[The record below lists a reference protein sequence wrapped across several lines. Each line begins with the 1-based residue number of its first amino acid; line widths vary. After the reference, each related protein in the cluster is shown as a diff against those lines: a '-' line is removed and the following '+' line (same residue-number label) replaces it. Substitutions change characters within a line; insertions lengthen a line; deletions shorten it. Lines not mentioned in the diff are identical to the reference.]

1 MQNPNY
7 YCIIMAGGVGARFWP
22 MSNST
27 TPKQFIDV
35 LGDGKTLIQK
45 TFDRFAKICP
55 KENIYIVTNKAYHDI
70 TRDQLPDIAEE
81 QIMLEPYRRNTA
93 PCIAYAN
100 YKIKAK
106 NPNAVIVVAPSDH
119 YILKEDMFVDVIKN
133 GLAITEANPCLLT
146 IGIRPTFPNTGYGYI
161 QYNEDEGF
169 MGNPSVFSVKTFTE
183 KPELEMAKSFLESGD
198 FLWNAGIFMW
208 SLSTIEKA
216 FETYLPDINDL
227 FKEGIGIYNTP
238 EEEAF
243 IDRIYQVCRKI
254 SIDYGV
260 MEKAD
265 NVKVYAA
272 DFGWSD
278 LGTWSSLY
286 ELRKKDNNLNSVVGN
301 HVKMYD
307 SEKCI
312 VNVPRNKVVV
322 IQGLEDYIVVEN
334 NNMLLICKKSEEQQ
348 IRQYVTD
355 IQVDFG
361 KEFVSRWPRLS
372 SWRSPFS

>member
-1 MQNPNY
+1 MQNKNY

-35 LGDGKTLIQK
+35 LGDGQTLIQK
-45 TFDRFAKICP
+45 TFARFAKICP
-55 KENIYIVTNKAYHDI
+55 KENIYIVTNKSYHQI
-70 TRDQLPDIAEE
+70 TREQLPDIADD

-100 YKIKAK
+100 SKIKAQ

-119 YILKEDMFVDVIKN
+119 YIEKEDLFEDVINK
-133 GLAITEANPCLLT
+133 GMAIVEQNPCLLT

-161 QYNEDEGF
+161 QYDEDDVF
-169 MGNPSVFSVKTFTE
+169 PGNHSVYAVKTFTE

-208 SLSTIEKA
+208 SLSSIEKA
-216 FETYLPDINDL
+216 FEEFLPDINDL
-227 FKEGIGIYNTP
+227 FKQGEGIYNTP
-238 EEEAF
+238 GEEEF

-286 ELRKKDNNLNSVVGN
+286 ELRKKDDKYNTVVGN

-307 SEKCI
+307 TNRCI
-312 VNVPRNKVVV
+312 VHVPRNKVVV

-334 NNMLLICKKSEEQQ
+334 NDMLLICKKSEEQQ

-361 KEFVSRWPRLS
+361 REFV
-372 SWRSPFS
+372 

>member
-1 MQNPNY
+1 MLNNNY
-7 YCIIMAGGVGARFWP
+7 YCVIMAGGVGARFWP

-35 LGDGKTLIQK
+35 LGDGQTLIQK
-45 TFDRFAKICP
+45 TFERFAKVCP
-55 KENIYIVTNKAYHDI
+55 KENVYIVTNKAYHDI
-70 TRDQLPDIAEE
+70 TREQLPDISEE

-100 YKIKAK
+100 YKIKSK

-119 YILKEDMFVDVIKN
+119 YIEKEDVFVDVISK
-133 GLAITEANPCLLT
+133 GLDLTARTPRLLT

-161 QYNEDEGF
+161 QYNEDDVF
-169 MGNPSVFSVKTFTE
+169 MDNPSVYKVKTFTE

-208 SLSTIEKA
+208 SLPTIEKA
-216 FETYLPDINDL
+216 FENFLPDINDL
-227 FKEGIGIYNTP
+227 FKQGDGLYNTP
-238 EEEAF
+238 QEEEF

-265 NVKVYAA
+265 NVNVYAA

-278 LGTWSSLY
+278 LGTWGSLY
-286 ELRKKDNNLNSVVGN
+286 ELRQKDANLNSVVGN
-301 HVKMYD
+301 HVKIYD
-307 SEKCI
+307 SKECI
-312 VNVPRNKVVV
+312 VNMPPNKVVV

-361 KEFVSRWPRLS
+361 KEFV
-372 SWRSPFS
+372 